1 MIQINDNK
9 PLVLYVISDSLGEQ
23 GELLAKAGRQHFGAM
38 ITDIRVFS
46 FIRDR
51 VELYKILEEA
61 SKCHSMIIC
70 TVTMPDILK
79 ELKSGAKE
87 KGIPIYDALE
97 PFLDEIRIQTGSSP
111 NTDPMVRNP
120 LDEAYFKRVEAIEF
134 TVKYDDGK
142 RMDHLDKADIVLLG
156 VSRTSKT
163 PISVYLANNNYKV
176 ANIQIMPEVTPP
188 AELFKLPKEKVFGL
202 VLNPNKLVEIREER
216 LKTMRL
222 YGESNYASLER
233 VQYELEKA
241 QELFEKLGC
250 TVIDV
255 TSKAIEEIA
264 NCILENILRR

>member
-1 MIQINDNK
+1 MVQMNDNK
-9 PLVLYVISDSLGEQ
+9 PLVLYVISDSLAQQ

-38 ITDIRVFS
+38 IEDIRVFS
-46 FIRDR
+46 FVRER
-51 VELYKILEEA
+51 GELLRIIEEA
-61 SKCHSMIIC
+61 AGCHALIIC
-70 TVTMPDILK
+70 TVSLPNILK
-79 ELKSGAKE
+79 DLKRFSKE
-87 KGIPIYDALE
+87 RGIPVYDALD
-97 PFLDEIRIQTGSSP
+97 PFLDEIRIQTGTAP

-176 ANIQIMPEVTPP
+176 ANIPIMPEVDPP
-188 AELFKLPKEKVFGL
+188 AELFRLPREKVFGL
-202 VLNPNKLVEIREER
+202 VLNPDKLVEIREER
-216 LKTMRL
+216 LRTMRL
-222 YGESNYASLER
+222 YGTSNYASLKR
-233 VQYELEKA
+233 VEYELEKA
-241 QELFEKLGC
+241 QELFDRLGC

-264 NCILENILRR
+264 NFILETILRR